1 MDFHILLMVNQAVFQ
16 RKFFAKIAE
25 TGLTSGQPKVLDYLK
40 DHDGSVQKDIASACQ
55 IDPATVTSLLL
66 RMEEAGLVQ
75 RRNQP
80 GNRRSLHVFLTDKGK
95 REIVKIQK
103 AFLELEEEVFKGFSA
118 EERTGFMEM
127 FMKINK
133 NISDEK

>member
-16 RKFFAKIAE
+16 RKFFTKIAE
-25 TGLTSGQPKVLDYLK
+25 TGLTSGQPKVLDYLR

-103 AFLELEEEVFKGFSA
+103 AFLELEEEVFKGFSV

-127 FMKINK
+127 FMKINQ